1 MTERIRK
8 LIEQA
13 HEQKPVI
20 VMDSVT
26 CESTHKIGNGGVP
39 MYRSELNPEKF
50 AELIKQAI
58 YDVVK
63 EELIDDAIINEE
75 SDPLAREYLKGCNG
89 GTVDA
94 LCHIK
99 NFGVEIEL

>member
-1 MTERIRK
+1 MKPKIEELANKSKFFANDERRYLERVHNREYSQDEWQDI
-8 LIEQA
+8 
-13 HEQKPVI
+13 
-20 VMDSVT
+20 
-26 CESTHKIGNGGVP
+26 CF
-39 MYRSELNPEKF
+39 EKF

-58 YDVVK
+58 YDDVK

-75 SDPLAREYLKGCNG
+75 PDPLAREYLKGCNG

-99 NFGVEIEL
+99 NFGVEIKL